1 MFMGITIAD
10 IKEIDM
16 INAKLVILSS
26 ITLNITNGSMKR
38 NSDSMDNGINIQTKI
53 IPASVTYETLEN
65 TRLK

>member
-1 MFMGITIAD
+1 MGITIAD

-38 NSDSMDNGINIQTKI
+38 NSDSMESGINMHTKI
-53 IPASVTYETLEN
+53 IPVSVTYETFEN

>member
-16 INAKLVILSS
+16 INTKLVILSS
-26 ITLNITNGSMKR
+26 VTLNITNGSMKR
-38 NSDSMDNGINIQTKI
+38 NSDSMDSGINMHTKI

>member
-1 MFMGITIAD
+1 MGITIAD

-16 INAKLVILSS
+16 INTKLVILSS

-38 NSDSMDNGINIQTKI
+38 NSDSIDSGINMHTKI

-65 TRLK
+65 TSLK